1 MSESS
6 TAQRTNAVAMVAIVM
21 VFFNPI
27 AGLILGHIAL
37 AQIKKTGEAGK
48 NAALAAAVIG
58 WILAGLL
65 VLGFLAALA
74 AGSLLA
80 GLGAGLL
87 S

>member
-6 TAQRTNAVAMVAIVM
+6 TTQRTNAVAMVAIVM
-21 VFFNPI
+21 VFFNPL

-65 VLGFLAALA
+65 ILGLLASVA
-74 AGSLLA
+74 AGSVLA